1 MELREWRSTDIDAVA
16 QYAANPRIAAWLRD
30 VFPHPYTRADAERY
44 IRDCI
49 ANEGKGQLCRAI
61 TEGGTAVG
69 SIGVFRQTDIA
80 ARSAELGY
88 WLGEPFWGKGIMTAA
103 VQELCALV
111 FSSTDIVRIY
121 AEPFA
126 DNAASRRVLEKA
138 GFVLEGILRKSV
150 CKNGV
155 FHDACMYALI
165 KE

>member
-1 MELREWRSTDIDAVA
+1 
-16 QYAANPRIAAWLRD
+16 
-30 VFPHPYTRADAERY
+30 
-44 IRDCI
+44 
-49 ANEGKGQLCRAI
+49 
-61 TEGGTAVG
+61 
-69 SIGVFRQTDIA
+69 
-80 ARSAELGY
+80 
-88 WLGEPFWGKGIMTAA
+88 MTAA

-126 DNAASRRVLEKA
+126 DNAASCRVLEKA

>member
-1 MELREWRSTDIDAVA
+1 MQLREWRAADAEAVA
-16 QYAANPRIAAWLRD
+16 RYAANPRIAAWLRD
-30 VFPHPYTRADAERY
+30 AFPQPYTRADAEWY

-49 ANEGKGQLCRAI
+49 EREGKTQHCRAI
-61 TEGGTAVG
+61 TQDGKAIG
-69 SIGVFRQTDIA
+69 SIGVFFQTDIA

-88 WLGEPFWGKGIMTAA
+88 WLGEPYWGKGIMTAA

-126 DNAASRRVLEKA
+126 DNVASRRVLEKA

-155 FHDACMYALI
+155 FHDACMYALVR
-165 KE
+165 